1 MAAAETAAGLAAFE
15 GRGAGTDAER
25 RAARW
30 LAKQVGRGPREARLD
45 TFWCRPNWALA
56 HAWHCLLAVVG
67 SLLMVAHAALGGV
80 VVLVA
85 LLSVLADAL
94 AGRSL
99 GRRLTPERASQN
111 VVSLSPPGSTPRQT
125 MAGEGPP
132 VTLIVTANY
141 DAGRTGVAYRDL
153 LRTPAA
159 RLKHLA
165 AGGTLT
171 PGWLGWLAVEL
182 LWLLGIAALRMT
194 GGGTAVGILQLV
206 PTAALVVELALLLE
220 LSASG
225 FGPAAG
231 DNASGV
237 GVALALVRA
246 LDAAPPRNIGV
257 ELVLQGAGDGTMTG
271 LGQHLRRHRD
281 ELRPGST
288 VVLGIGPGGAGAPRW
303 WFSDGPLIPLRYLA
317 RLRESAQRVAAGAG
331 REPVGHRGRGVS
343 PALPARVRGLP
354 ALTIGCVDRRG
365 VASRSHQPG
374 DLPGA
379 LDPAAMDALLE
390 FALLLVD
397 EIDGGLGRVTGRS
410 GAAAAAA

>member
-1 MAAAETAAGLAAFE
+1 MPDG
-15 GRGAGTDAER
+15 GT
-25 RAARW
+25 
-30 LAKQVGRGPREARLD
+30 
-45 TFWCRPNWALA
+45 
-56 HAWHCLLAVVG
+56 
-67 SLLMVAHAALGGV
+67 
-80 VVLVA
+80 
-85 LLSVLADAL
+85 
-94 AGRSL
+94 
-99 GRRLTPERASQN
+99 
-111 VVSLSPPGSTPRQT
+111 
-125 MAGEGPP
+125 P

-141 DAGRTGVAYRDL
+141 DAGRTGLAYRDL
-153 LRTPAA
+153 LRTPIA
-159 RLKHLA
+159 RLKRLA
-165 AGGTLT
+165 AAGALT

-194 GGGTAVGILQLV
+194 GAGGTAIGILQLV

-246 LDAAPPRNIGV
+246 LDAAPPRNVGV

-271 LGQHLRRHRD
+271 LGQHLRRHRG
-281 ELRPGST
+281 EQQPRST
-288 VVLGIGPGGAGAPRW
+288 IVLGIAPGGAGAPRW
-303 WFSDGPLIPLRYLA
+303 WFSDGPLVPLRYLA
-317 RLRESAQRVAAGAG
+317 RLRESARRVAADAG

-365 VASRSHQPG
+365 LASRSHQPG
-374 DLPGA
+374 DLPAA
-379 LDPAAMDALLE
+379 LDTAAMDALLE

-397 EIDGGLGRVTGRS
+397 EIDGGLGRVTGRP